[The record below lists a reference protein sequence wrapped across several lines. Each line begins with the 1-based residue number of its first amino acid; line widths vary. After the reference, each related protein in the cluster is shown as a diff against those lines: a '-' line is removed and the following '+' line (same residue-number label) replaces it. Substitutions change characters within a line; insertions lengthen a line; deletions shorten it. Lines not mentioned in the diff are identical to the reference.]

1 MNKFW
6 QEKYQTIQPEP
17 GWEFKPNLNTW
28 ETPESQRVL
37 RGEATLDH
45 KNNVNANDVRES
57 YLNPLNILPCGMDLE
72 DPATTFVYGFG
83 GDTDATNNVTT
94 ASLKTGFEYDPMAP
108 TDDQYSGE
116 HIEMF
121 YGEAF
126 GDDRRVG
133 FVERNNYLDRQ

>member
-1 MNKFW
+1 
-6 QEKYQTIQPEP
+6 
-17 GWEFKPNLNTW
+17 
-28 ETPESQRVL
+28 
-37 RGEATLDH
+37 
-45 KNNVNANDVRES
+45 
-57 YLNPLNILPCGMDLE
+57 
-72 DPATTFVYGFG
+72 VYGFG